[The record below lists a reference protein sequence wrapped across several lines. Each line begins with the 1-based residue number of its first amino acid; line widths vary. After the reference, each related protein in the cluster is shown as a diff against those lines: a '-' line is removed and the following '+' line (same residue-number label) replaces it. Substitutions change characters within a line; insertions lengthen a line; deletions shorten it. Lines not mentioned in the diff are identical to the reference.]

1 MDMEDNTVKQA
12 PKAGAEENIGRHKR
26 DGLQTRGGKEQ
37 GTQTENVKRKSDKM
51 KRRRK
56 NDEKK
61 KLKLNS

>member
-37 GTQTENVKRKSDKM
+37 GTQTENGQLRKSGE
-51 KRRRK
+51 RQQCG
-56 NDEKK
+56 
-61 KLKLNS
+61 